1 MNPGTSPYQ
10 IGGSLRLD
18 ASTYVVRQADHLLY
32 HSMRAGELCYVFNA
46 RQMGKSSLRVRL
58 QQKLK
63 ALGGDCAYIDMTRI
77 GSEQV
82 TPGEWYRGIM
92 VELLRGFQLFGL
104 IDLPAWWQVH
114 GDLPIL
120 QQLSLFLEDVLLRLL
135 PDRDLYILVDE
146 IDSALSLP
154 FGVDDFFA
162 LIRAC
167 YNQRATTP
175 AFNRLN
181 WALFGVTTPADLIR
195 DRSRTPFNIG
205 RAIDLQGFQLMEAEP
220 LLAGLRPYYPQPKWV
235 LQEILHWTNGQP
247 FLTQKLCQLMIQAH
261 QTYRRSSHSA
271 GPTVEH
277 VVQNQLIDR
286 WETRDQPEH
295 LRTIRNRVLHRES
308 LTVGLLGLYQ
318 QIVAG
323 EEIALAASPEQAELL
338 LSGLVIGDDRG
349 LLQVKNPIYRLVF
362 HADWVAQQLEQLRP
376 YAAKLKAWQQDD
388 PTNLLTGEDLKA
400 ALTWSKPKR
409 LSELDYRFLN
419 ASQALERKTVT
430 QALIQEKN
438 QREKADFA
446 LQLFQ
451 TASQRLGQAR
461 QRSQQIAKRF
471 LVPRRYILWVTGS
484 VSLAILVL
492 RATGWLQPIEWL
504 MGDRFFQWR
513 PLSSLSDRVTVVEI
527 NDADLKAV
535 GQYPISDDT
544 LAQAIGLLQQH
555 QPRRIGID
563 LYRDLPIH
571 TGREK
576 LSQAL
581 LSGNIIGIEKAVAP
595 TIGPP
600 PELAKLKQVGF
611 ADQIIDGDGK
621 VRRALLSIRSPQ
633 QPSRYSFALRLALDD
648 LEQDG
653 IEPETSGTGMKLGKA
668 RIMPFSAYDGNYIQ
682 AETGGYQIL
691 LNFYGSQQQF
701 PVISLRH
708 LLINRFDP
716 VLVRDR
722 IVLIGYTADSVNDLF
737 QTPYG
742 SLRPV
747 GQYMPGVVLQA
758 NIVQQL
764 VGGAKG
770 QQAMLS
776 SWSEPVEWLWIGFW
790 TGLGTAI
797 AWRLGARSLWLNG
810 VVLLC
815 MELGLVG
822 LGYGLFCGGL
832 VVPVVP
838 CGLGLLGGAML
849 LPLLVQKRW
858 EQQSL
863 QQVVRLLI
871 ENSGEDQVTEDP
883 AGLLAIELLKQSE
896 DPEHRAL
903 IDAWVKQSR
912 SLEQKN

>member
-1 MNPGTSPYQ
+1 MNLGTSPYQ

-58 QQKLK
+58 QQKLE

-104 IDLPAWWQVH
+104 IDLPAWWQAH

-120 QQLSLFLEDVLLRLL
+120 QQLSLFLEDVLLRLR

-154 FGVDDFFA
+154 FEVDDFFA

-167 YNQRATTP
+167 YNQRASTP

-195 DRSRTPFNIG
+195 DHSRTPFNIG
-205 RAIDLQGFQLMEAEP
+205 RAIDLQGFQPMEVEP

-235 LQEILHWTNGQP
+235 MQEILYWTNGQP
-247 FLTQKLCQLMIQAH
+247 FLTQKLCQLMIQSH
-261 QTYRRSSHSA
+261 QSYRRSSHAAS
-271 GPTVEH
+271 PTVEQ
-277 VVQNQLIDR
+277 VVQEHILDR

-295 LRTIRNRVLHRES
+295 LRTIRNRLLYQKS

-318 QIVAG
+318 QILAG
-323 EEIALAASPEQAELL
+323 EEIALVASPEQAQLL
-338 LSGLVIGDDRG
+338 LSGLVIGNDRG

-362 HADWVAQQLEQLRP
+362 HADWVVQQLDQLRP
-376 YAAKLKAWQQDD
+376 YAVKLKDWQRSSKHQH
-388 PTNLLTGEDLKA
+388 LLTGEELKA
-400 ALTWSKPKR
+400 ALAWSKPKR

-419 ASQALERKTVT
+419 ASQAKERQTVG
-430 QALIQEKN
+430 QALLLEKTE
-438 QREKADFA
+438 REKADFA
-446 LQLFQ
+446 LELFQ

-461 QRSQQIAKRF
+461 QIAQQMAKHS
-471 LVPRRYILWVTGS
+471 LIPKRYALWVAGA
-484 VSLAILVL
+484 VSLATLAL
-492 RATGWLQPIEWL
+492 RATGGLQPIEWL

-513 PLSSLSDRVTVVEI
+513 PLPQVSDRVTVVEI

-535 GQYPISDDT
+535 GRYPISDDT
-544 LAQAIGLLQQH
+544 LAQAIGLLQRH
-555 QPRRIGID
+555 QPRRIGLD

-571 TGREK
+571 QGREN
-576 LSQAL
+576 LSKAL
-581 LSGNIIGIEKAVAP
+581 LAKNIIGIEKAVAP

-600 PELAKLKQVGF
+600 PELAVQNQVGF
-611 ADQIIDGDGK
+611 VDQVLDGDGK

-648 LEQDG
+648 LEQEG
-653 IEPETSGTGMKLGKA
+653 ILPQTIGPGMQLGKA
-668 RIMPFSAYDGNYIQ
+668 RIMPFTGYDGNYIQ

-691 LNFYGSQQQF
+691 LNFYGSQQRF
-701 PVISLRH
+701 STISLRH
-708 LLINRFDP
+708 LLTKQFDP
-716 VLVRDR
+716 ALVRDR

-737 QTPYG
+737 QTPYS
-742 SLRPV
+742 SLQRV

-770 QQAMLS
+770 QQAMLG
-776 SWSEPVEWLWIGFW
+776 SWSEPMEWLWISLW

-797 AWRLGARSLWLNG
+797 AWRLGSRSLWLNG
-810 VVLLC
+810 VVVVC
-815 MELGLVG
+815 TGLGLLG
-822 LGYGLFCGGL
+822 LGYGLFCGGW

-838 CGLGLLGGAML
+838 SGLGLLSGAML
-849 LPLLVQKRW
+849 LPLLAQKRW

-863 QQVVRLLI
+863 QQLLGILI
-871 ENSGEDQVTEDP
+871 EGGEDELAEDP
-883 AGLLAIELLKQSE
+883 VRLLAIELLKQSE
-896 DPEHRAL
+896 DPEQQAL

-912 SLEQKN
+912 SPE

>member
-32 HSMRAGELCYVFNA
+32 HSMRAGELCCVFNA

-58 QQKLK
+58 QQKLE
-63 ALGGDCAYIDMTRI
+63 ALGGYCAYIDMTRI

-104 IDLPAWWQVH
+104 IDLPAWWEAH

-135 PDRDLYILVDE
+135 PDRDLYILIDE

-167 YNQRATTP
+167 YNQRASTP

-181 WALFGVTTPADLIR
+181 WALFGVTTPSNLIHN
-195 DRSRTPFNIG
+195 RSRTPFNIG

-220 LLAGLRPYYPQPKWV
+220 LMAGLRPYYPQPKSV

-271 GPTVEH
+271 GPTVEQ
-277 VVQNQLIDR
+277 VVRDHILDR

-295 LRTIRNRVLHRES
+295 LRTIRHRLLYRET

-318 QIVAG
+318 QILAQ

-338 LSGLVIGDDRG
+338 LSGLVVGDDRG
-349 LLQVKNPIYRLVF
+349 RLQVKNPIYRLVF

-376 YAAKLKAWQQDD
+376 YAVKLKAWQQD
-388 PTNLLTGEDLKA
+388 PANLLTGEDLKA
-400 ALTWSKPKR
+400 ALAWSKPKR
-409 LSELDYRFLN
+409 LSQLDYRFLN

-430 QALIQEKN
+430 QALILEKN
-438 QREKADFA
+438 QREKSDFA
-446 LQLFQ
+446 LELFQ
-451 TASQRLGQAR
+451 TASARLGQAR
-461 QRSQQIAKRF
+461 QTAQQIAKRS
-471 LVPRRYILWVTGS
+471 LVPRQYALWVAVG
-484 VSLAILVL
+484 VSLATLVL

-504 MGDRFFQWR
+504 VGDRFFQWR
-513 PLSSLSDRVTVVEI
+513 PLPPLSNRVTIVEI
-527 NDADLKAV
+527 DDADLKSV

-544 LAQAIGLLQQH
+544 LAQALGLLQQH

-571 TGREK
+571 PGREK

-581 LSGNIIGIEKAVAP
+581 LAGNIIGIEKAVVP

-600 PELAKLKQVGF
+600 PELAELKQVGF

-648 LEQDG
+648 LEQEG
-653 IEPETSGTGMKLGKA
+653 IVPESFGAGMKLGKA
-668 RIMPFSAYDGNYIQ
+668 KIMPFSAYDGNYIQ

-691 LNFYGSQQQF
+691 LNFYGSQQRF

-708 LLINRFDP
+708 LLVNQFDP
-716 VLVRDR
+716 ALVRDR
-722 IVLIGYTADSVNDLF
+722 IVLIGHTADSVNDLF

-742 SLRPV
+742 SLQRV

-770 QQAMLS
+770 QQTMLS
-776 SWSEPVEWLWIGFW
+776 SWSEPVEWLWISLW

-797 AWRLGARSLWLNG
+797 AWRLGTRSLWLNG
-810 VVLLC
+810 VAVLC
-815 MELGLVG
+815 AGLGLVG
-822 LGYGLFCGGL
+822 LGYGLFLGGL

-849 LPLLVQKRW
+849 LPLLAQKRR
-858 EQQSL
+858 ERQSL

-871 ENSGEDQVTEDP
+871 EGGGQDQLAGDP
-883 AGLLAIELLKQSE
+883 AGLLAIELLKQSADSE
-896 DPEHRAL
+896 QQAL
-903 IDAWVKQSR
+903 IDAWVRQSR
-912 SLEQKN
+912 SP

>member
-1 MNPGTSPYQ
+1 MSPGTSPYQ

-58 QQKLK
+58 QQKLE

-77 GSEQV
+77 GSEEV

-92 VELLRGFQLFGL
+92 VELMRGFELFGR
-104 IDLPAWWQVH
+104 IDLPAWWQAYE
-114 GDLPIL
+114 DLPIL

-195 DRSRTPFNIG
+195 DRGRTPFNIG
-205 RAIDLQGFQLMEAEP
+205 RAIELQGFQAMETEP

-247 FLTQKLCQLMIQAH
+247 FLTQKLCQLMIQSH
-261 QTYRRSSHSA
+261 QTHRQSSHSA
-271 GPTVEH
+271 GPTVEQ
-277 VVQNQLIDR
+277 VVQDMLLDR

-295 LRTIRNRVLHRES
+295 LRTIRNRLLYRES

-318 QIVAG
+318 QILAG
-323 EEIALAASPEQAELL
+323 EEIPRAASPEQAELL

-349 LLQVKNPIYRLVF
+349 ILQVKNPIYRLVF
-362 HADWVAQQLEQLRP
+362 HADWVAQQLDQLRP
-376 YAAKLKAWQQDD
+376 YAVKLKAWQRSSVNQQ
-388 PTNLLTGEDLKA
+388 LLTGEELKQ
-400 ALTWSKPKR
+400 ALAWSKPKR

-419 ASQALERKTVT
+419 ASQAKERKGVT
-430 QALIQEKN
+430 QALIQEKTE
-438 QREKADFA
+438 REKADFA
-446 LQLFQ
+446 LELFQ

-461 QRSQQIAKRF
+461 QMAQQISKRS
-471 LVPRRYILWVTGS
+471 LVPRRYALWVAGG
-484 VSLAILVL
+484 VSLATIAL
-492 RATGWLQPIEWL
+492 RSTGWLQPIEWL

-513 PLSSLSDRVTVVEI
+513 PMPAVSDRVTVVEI

-535 GQYPISDDT
+535 GRYPISDDT
-544 LAQAIGLLQQH
+544 LAQAITLLQQH

-576 LSQAL
+576 LSEAL
-581 LSGNIIGIEKAVAP
+581 LADNIIGIEKAVAP

-600 PELAKLKQVGF
+600 PELADSQQVGF
-611 ADQIIDGDGK
+611 ADQIVDSDGK

-633 QPSRYSFALRLALDD
+633 QPSRYSLALRLALDD
-648 LEQDG
+648 LEREG
-653 IEPETSGTGMKLGKA
+653 IVPETLGTGMQLGKA
-668 RIMPFSAYDGNYIQ
+668 RIKPFSAYDANYIQ

-691 LNFYGSQQQF
+691 LNFYGTQQQF
-701 PVISLRH
+701 PTISLRH
-708 LLINRFDP
+708 LLLNQFDP
-716 VLVRDR
+716 ALVRDR
-722 IVLIGYTADSVNDLF
+722 IVLIGHTADSVNDLF
-737 QTPYG
+737 QTPYS
-742 SLRPV
+742 SLQLV
-747 GQYMPGVVLQA
+747 GQYMPGVILHA
-758 NIVQQL
+758 NIIQQI

-776 SWSEPVEWLWIGFW
+776 SWPEPGEWLWIACW
-790 TGLGTAI
+790 TSLGTAI

-810 VVLLC
+810 LVVGC
-815 MELGLVG
+815 TGLGLVG

-832 VVPVVP
+832 VVPVIP
-838 CGLGLLGGAML
+838 AGLGLLTGAML
-849 LPLLVQKRW
+849 LPILAQKRW

-863 QQVVRLLI
+863 QQLLTVLI
-871 ENSGEDQVTEDP
+871 EGGEEKLAEDP
-883 AGLLAIELLKQSE
+883 VGLLAIELLKQSE
-896 DPEHRAL
+896 DPEQQAL

-912 SLEQKN
+912 SP

>member
-1 MNPGTSPYQ
+1 MSFGTSPYQ

-58 QQKLK
+58 QQKLE
-63 ALGGDCAYIDMTRI
+63 ALGADCAYIDMTRI

-92 VELLRGFQLFGL
+92 VELVRGFRLFGQ
-104 IDLPAWWQVH
+104 IDLPAWWQTH
-114 GDLPIL
+114 GNLPIL

-167 YNQRATTP
+167 YNQRAVTP
-175 AFNRLN
+175 SFNRLN
-181 WALFGVTTPADLIR
+181 WALFGVTTPTDLIR
-195 DRSRTPFNIG
+195 DRSRTPFNVG
-205 RAIDLQGFQLMEAEP
+205 RAIDLQGFQPMEAEP
-220 LLAGLRPYYPQPKWV
+220 LLAGLRPYYPQPKGV
-235 LQEILHWTNGQP
+235 LQEILYWTNGQP
-247 FLTQKLCQLMIQAH
+247 FLTQKLCQLMIQSH

-271 GPTVEH
+271 GPTVQQ
-277 VVQNQLIDR
+277 VVRDHILDR

-295 LRTIRNRVLHRES
+295 LRTIRNRLLYQES

-318 QIVAG
+318 QILAG
-323 EEIALAASPEQAELL
+323 EEITLAASPEQVELL
-338 LSGLVIGDDRG
+338 LSGLVIGDDQGR
-349 LLQVKNPIYRLVF
+349 LQVKNPIYRLVF
-362 HADWVAQQLEQLRP
+362 HADWVTQQLDQLRP
-376 YAAKLKAWQQDD
+376 YALKLKAWQQQ
-388 PTNLLTGEDLKA
+388 PKQQHLLTGEELKA

-409 LSELDYRFLN
+409 LSQLDYRFLN
-419 ASQALERKTVT
+419 ASQAKERQTVS
-430 QALIQEKN
+430 QALILEKTE
-438 QREKADFA
+438 REKADFA
-446 LQLFQ
+446 LELFQ

-461 QRSQQIAKRF
+461 QVAQQIAKHS
-471 LVPRRYILWVTGS
+471 LVPRHYALWVAGV
-484 VSLAILVL
+484 VSLATLAL
-492 RATGWLQPIEWL
+492 RATGFLQPIEWL

-513 PLSSLSDRVTVVEI
+513 PLPPVSDRVTVVEI
-527 NDADLKAV
+527 DDADLKAV
-535 GQYPISDDT
+535 GRYPISDDT
-544 LAQAIGLLQQH
+544 LAQAIGLLQKH

-571 TGREK
+571 TGREQ
-576 LSQAL
+576 LSEAL

-600 PELAKLKQVGF
+600 PELVDSRRVGF
-611 ADQIIDGDGK
+611 ADQIVDGDGK
-621 VRRALLSIRSPQ
+621 VRRALLSIRSQKP
-633 QPSRYSFALRLALDD
+633 PSRYSFALRLALDD
-648 LEQDG
+648 LEQEG
-653 IEPETSGTGMKLGKA
+653 ILPETLGKGMKLGQA
-668 RIMPFSAYDGNYIQ
+668 EIAPFSSSDGNYIQ

-691 LNFYGSQQQF
+691 LNFYGTKERF
-701 PVISLRH
+701 PTISLRH
-708 LLINRFDP
+708 LLVNQFDP
-716 VLVRDR
+716 ALVRDR

-742 SLRPV
+742 SLQRV
-747 GQYMPGVVLQA
+747 GQYMPGVVLHA
-758 NIVQQL
+758 NIIQQI

-770 QQAMLS
+770 EQVLLR
-776 SWSEPVEWLWIGFW
+776 SWPEPGEWLWISLW

-797 AWRLGARSLWLNG
+797 AWRLGSRSLWLNG
-810 VVLLC
+810 AVVVVAVL
-815 MELGLVG
+815 MLVG
-822 LGYGLFCGGL
+822 LGYGLFCWGW

-838 CGLGLLGGAML
+838 CALGLLGGAML
-849 LPLLVQKRW
+849 LPVLGQKRW

-863 QQVVRLLI
+863 QQLLKLLTDGSDT
-871 ENSGEDQVTEDP
+871 ELAEDSV
-883 AGLLAIELLKQSE
+883 GLLAIELLKQSE
-896 DPEHRAL
+896 DPEQQAL

-912 SLEQKN
+912 SPG

>member
-1 MNPGTSPYQ
+1 MNLGTSPYQ

-18 ASTYVVRQADHLLY
+18 ASTYVVREADHLLY
-32 HSMRAGELCYVFNA
+32 QSMRAGELCYVFNA

-58 QQKLK
+58 QQKLE
-63 ALGGDCAYIDMTRI
+63 ALGATCAYIDMTRI

-92 VELLRGFQLFGL
+92 VELVRGFQLFGR
-104 IDLPAWWQVH
+104 IDLQAWWEIH
-114 GDLPIL
+114 GNLPIL

-162 LIRAC
+162 LIRAG
-167 YNQRATTP
+167 YNQRDNIP
-175 AFNRLN
+175 SFRRLN
-181 WALFGVTTPADLIR
+181 WALFGVTTPTDLIQ
-195 DRSRTPFNIG
+195 DHSRTPFNIG
-205 RAIDLQGFQLMEAEP
+205 RAIELQGFHIQEAEP
-220 LLAGLRPYYPQPKWV
+220 LLAGLRPYYPQPKGV

-261 QTYRRSSHSA
+261 QTHRRSSYSA
-271 GPTVEH
+271 GPTVEQ
-277 VVQNQLIDR
+277 VVQGQLLDR

-295 LRTIRNRVLHRES
+295 LRTIRNRLLYQES

-318 QIVAG
+318 QILAG

-349 LLQVKNPIYRLVF
+349 ILRVKNPIYRLVF

-376 YAAKLKAWQQDD
+376 YAVKLKAWQRE
-388 PTNLLTGEDLKA
+388 PTTVHLLTGEELKA

-409 LSELDYRFLN
+409 LSQLDYRFLN
-419 ASQALERKTVT
+419 ASQAKERKTVS
-430 QALIQEKN
+430 QALILEKTE
-438 QREKADFA
+438 REKADFA
-446 LQLFQ
+446 LELFQ

-461 QRSQQIAKRF
+461 QMAQQIAKRS
-471 LVPRRYILWVTGS
+471 LVPVRYALWVAGG
-484 VSLAILVL
+484 VSLATLLL

-513 PLSSLSDRVTVVEI
+513 PLPPVSDRITIVEI
-527 NDADLKAV
+527 DDTDLKAL
-535 GQYPISDDT
+535 GRYPISDHT
-544 LAQAIGLLQQH
+544 LAQTINLLQQY
-555 QPRRIGID
+555 QPRQIGID

-571 TGREK
+571 TGRQK
-576 LSQAL
+576 LGEAL
-581 LSGNIIGIEKAVAP
+581 RSDNIIGIEKAVAP

-600 PELAKLKQVGF
+600 PELDTLRQVGF
-611 ADQIIDGDGK
+611 VDQILDGDGK
-621 VRRALLSIRSPQ
+621 VRRALLSIRSTQQ

-648 LEQDG
+648 LRQDG
-653 IEPETSGTGMKLGKA
+653 IIPETLGPGMQLGKA
-668 RIMPFSAYDGNYIQ
+668 QITPFSGYDANYIQ

-691 LNFYGSQQQF
+691 LNFYGTKERF
-701 PVISLRH
+701 PTISLRH
-708 LLINRFDP
+708 LLINQFDP
-716 VLVRDR
+716 ALVRDR

-742 SLRPV
+742 SLQRV
-747 GQYMPGVVLQA
+747 GQYMPGVVLHA
-758 NIVQQL
+758 NIIEQL

-770 QQAMLS
+770 EQAMLR
-776 SWSEPVEWLWIGFW
+776 SWPEPGEWLWISLW

-810 VVLLC
+810 AVVAVAGLA
-815 MELGLVG
+815 LVG
-822 LGYGLFCGGL
+822 LGYGLFCWGW

-838 CGLGLLGGAML
+838 GAMGLIGGAML
-849 LPLLVQKRW
+849 LPLLGQKLW

-863 QQVVRLLI
+863 QQLLRLLT
-871 ENSGEDQVTEDP
+871 EGAEGDLAEDP
-883 AGLLAIELLKQSE
+883 VGLLAIELLKQSE
-896 DPEHRAL
+896 DPEQQAL
-903 IDAWVKQSR
+903 IDAWVQQSTIAR
-912 SLEQKN
+912 GD

>member
-1 MNPGTSPYQ
+1 MSFGTSPYQ

-58 QQKLK
+58 QQKLE
-63 ALGGDCAYIDMTRI
+63 ALGADCAYIDMTRI

-92 VELLRGFQLFGL
+92 VELVRGFQLFGQ
-104 IDLPAWWQVH
+104 IDLPAWWEAH
-114 GDLPIL
+114 GNLPIL

-154 FGVDDFFA
+154 FRVDDFFA
-162 LIRAC
+162 LVRAC
-167 YNQRATTP
+167 YNQRATAP

-181 WALFGVTTPADLIR
+181 WALFGVTTPPNLIR

-247 FLTQKLCQLMIQAH
+247 FLTQKLCQLMIQSH
-261 QTYRRSSHSA
+261 QTYRRSSHTA
-271 GPTVEH
+271 GPTVEQ
-277 VVQNQLIDR
+277 VVRDHILDR

-295 LRTIRNRVLHRES
+295 LRTIRNRLLRQES

-318 QIVAG
+318 QILAG
-323 EEIALAASPEQAELL
+323 EEIPLDASPEQAELL

-376 YAAKLKAWQQDD
+376 YAVKLKDWQQG
-388 PTNLLTGEDLKA
+388 PKHQHLLTGEDLKA
-400 ALTWSKPKR
+400 ALAWSKPKR
-409 LSELDYRFLN
+409 LSQMDYRFLN
-419 ASQALERKTVT
+419 ASQAKERKTVT
-430 QALIQEKN
+430 QALILEKTE
-438 QREKADFA
+438 REKADFA
-446 LQLFQ
+446 LELFQ

-461 QRSQQIAKRF
+461 QMAQQLSNRS
-471 LVPRRYILWVTGS
+471 LVPMRYALWVAGV
-484 VSLAILVL
+484 VSLATLAL
-492 RATGWLQPIEWL
+492 RATGWFQPIEWL

-513 PLSSLSDRVTVVEI
+513 PLPPVSDRVTVVEI

-535 GQYPISDDT
+535 GRYPISDDT
-544 LAQAIGLLQQH
+544 LAEAIGLLQKH

-571 TGREK
+571 TGREQ
-576 LSQAL
+576 LGEAL

-600 PELAKLKQVGF
+600 PELVDPQRVGF
-611 ADQIIDGDGK
+611 ADQIVDGDGK

-648 LEQDG
+648 LEQEG
-653 IEPETSGTGMKLGKA
+653 ILPESFGAGMKLGKA

-691 LNFYGSQQQF
+691 LNFYGTQQRF

-708 LLINRFDP
+708 LLVNQFDP
-716 VLVRDR
+716 ALVRDR
-722 IVLIGYTADSVNDLF
+722 IVLIGHTADSVNDLF
-737 QTPYG
+737 QTPYS
-742 SLRPV
+742 SLQRV
-747 GQYMPGVVLQA
+747 GQYMPGVILHA
-758 NIVQQL
+758 NIIQQI

-770 QQAMLS
+770 QQVMLS
-776 SWSEPVEWLWIGFW
+776 SWPEPVEWLWISLW
-790 TGLGTAI
+790 TSLGTAI
-797 AWRLGARSLWLNG
+797 AWRLGGRSLWLNG
-810 VVLLC
+810 VVVGC
-815 MELGLVG
+815 TGLGLVG
-822 LGYGLFCGGL
+822 LGYGLFCWGL

-838 CGLGLLGGAML
+838 SGLGLLSGAML
-849 LPLLVQKRW
+849 LPILAQKRW

-863 QQVVRLLI
+863 QQLLTILI
-871 ENSGEDQVTEDP
+871 EGGEDKLAEDP

-896 DPEHRAL
+896 GPQQQDL

-912 SLEQKN
+912 SP